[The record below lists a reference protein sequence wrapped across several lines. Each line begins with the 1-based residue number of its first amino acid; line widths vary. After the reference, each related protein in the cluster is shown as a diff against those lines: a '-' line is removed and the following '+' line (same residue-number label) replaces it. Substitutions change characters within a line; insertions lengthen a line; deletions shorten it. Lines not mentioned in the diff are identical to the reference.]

1 MNEQKAAVNSKH
13 MNNAVNKCV
22 DTTFNIADKAFSPL
36 LFDWISFFFLN
47 SFYFL

>member
-36 LFDWISFFFLN
+36 LFD
-47 SFYFL
+47 